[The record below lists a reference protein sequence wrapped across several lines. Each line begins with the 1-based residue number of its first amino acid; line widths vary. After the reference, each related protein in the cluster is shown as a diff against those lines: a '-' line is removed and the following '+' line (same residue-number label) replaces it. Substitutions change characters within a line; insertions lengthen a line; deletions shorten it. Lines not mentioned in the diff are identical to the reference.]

1 MSTSHFLIELK
12 AVSIPEEGRLEERL
26 RAMELLAANG
36 DHLLVQQLIALLPG
50 GGGRGRSHLLLKV
63 QGDRAELLLDV
74 TRDFPLSGASEAV
87 ATLREG
93 LHELVRQ
100 ILASQVQ
107 MQDGMGSG
115 GTPRRCAVW
124 VTLSPES
131 MTIAVV
137 RPEAYRDNTAWMVTY
152 MAGVLKVSNMV

>member
-1 MSTSHFLIELK
+1 MMELK
-12 AVSIPEEGRLEERL
+12 VVSIPEEGRLEECL

-36 DHLLVQQLIALLPG
+36 DHLLVQQLVALLPG
-50 GGGRGRSHLLLKV
+50 GGGLGCGHLLLRV
-63 QGDRAELLLDV
+63 QGDLAELLLEV
-74 TRDFPLSGASEAV
+74 THDFALSGGGETV
-87 ATLREG
+87 AMFHED

-100 ILASQVQ
+100 VLASQVQ

-137 RPEAYRDNTAWMVTY
+137 RAAR
-152 MAGVLKVSNMV
+152 GI